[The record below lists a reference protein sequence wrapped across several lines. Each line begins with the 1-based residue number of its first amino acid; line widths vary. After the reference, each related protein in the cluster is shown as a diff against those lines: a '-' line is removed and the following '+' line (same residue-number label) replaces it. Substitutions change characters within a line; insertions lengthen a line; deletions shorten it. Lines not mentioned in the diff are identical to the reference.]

1 MLTMTWPAPV
11 NLCTTRE
18 SCGYRAALGQVSMS
32 SFTPPRL
39 RVASSIFAMLV
50 DGAGG
55 LPAAESET
63 PVDLIRTMLSVL
75 RRRLGLETAWLSSFR
90 DDVQVFEVLDGNP
103 EAMGLSRGAG
113 ASLAG
118 SYCVRVID
126 GRLPS
131 VIPDTSVNETTPIL
145 PITGELDL
153 GAYVGVPVLGP
164 DGSAL
169 GMVCAVSRQA
179 SPHLVELD
187 LRIVERVNRSGEVLL
202 THTQLGGHIAL
213 RLSIGNLRTTP
224 AHVERAWQLLR
235 EAAEGEMASRER

>member
-1 MLTMTWPAPV
+1 
-11 NLCTTRE
+11 
-18 SCGYRAALGQVSMS
+18 MS
-32 SFTPPRL
+32 SFIPPRL

-131 VIPDTSVNETTPIL
+131 VIPDTSVNETTAIL

-187 LRIVERVNRSGEVLL
+187 LRIVERVAELIGLLIEPPPPAARTPDRHAAVRRVVTDHDFEVVFQPESPGPHQ
-202 THTQLGGHIAL
+202 TVVEIISNARNQSSTSL
-213 RLSIGNLRTTP
+213 RLSGRG
-224 AHVERAWQLLR
+224 
-235 EAAEGEMASRER
+235 GE